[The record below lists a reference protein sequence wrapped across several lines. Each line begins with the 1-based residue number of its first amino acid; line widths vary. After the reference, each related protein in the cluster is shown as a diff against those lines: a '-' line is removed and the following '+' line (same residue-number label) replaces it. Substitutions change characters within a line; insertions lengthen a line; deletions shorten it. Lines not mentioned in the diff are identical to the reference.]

1 MKDFIFAFFVFFA
14 LVFLNFLSLK
24 KTLEWANYC
33 GLFMLIEDTLICN
46 VKGYFNNYYFH
57 LLHMIGM

>member
-1 MKDFIFAFFVFFA
+1 
-14 LVFLNFLSLK
+14 VFLNFLSLK
-24 KTLEWANYC
+24 KTLEWGNYC

-46 VKGYFNNYYFH
+46 VKGYFNNYYYFH